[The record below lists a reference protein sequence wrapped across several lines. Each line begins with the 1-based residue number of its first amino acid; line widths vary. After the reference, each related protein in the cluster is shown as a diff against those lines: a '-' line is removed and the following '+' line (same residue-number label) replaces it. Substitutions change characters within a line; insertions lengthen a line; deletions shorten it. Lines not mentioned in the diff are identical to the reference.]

1 MLIKMLIKM
10 LIIPI
15 VHIFINIDL
24 NAYDIFDSKTKYF
37 YQGLF
42 KV

>member
-1 MLIKMLIKM
+1 MLIKM

-24 NAYDIFDSKTKYF
+24 NAIYWSDSKTKYS
-37 YQGLF
+37 YQGSF